1 MDQRQWII
9 RALDGDY
16 TAKAHLFEENI
27 EPIYYLCWKLTGSA
41 SQAGELT
48 RRTFARAFSQL
59 TQLRPDASFDR
70 WVTAIAVNLCRQSLK
85 KNQNWLFTTN
95 EREMA
100 LLRDTYVASEECLPE
115 SCLSQPDKRSLALRT
130 ISLLPPEQRI
140 CMILRYVAH
149 LKPHQIAK
157 LMDVDEITVLG
168 RLNSG
173 RRALLTTLPDPQ
185 PKALLTELFAQES
198 AALPVPELLRE
209 SCMQMVLNA
218 RPEPSAAKEE
228 MSETE
233 EAEEAEEAE
242 KADEGGFF
250 ANLFANMTKKQK
262 YLLMGCGG
270 LAVILIVLILAL
282 MLRSC
287 GPEDE
292 PVKLPEPEDAP
303 VEEVNEDLESAA
315 LLEEYG
321 VEVLLTYSRREAQ
334 ELMDAWQSILP
345 EYVTSGNAED
355 LALHIETANDE
366 VTEVRLRLEQTDLD
380 ITRLRELGLGVEPE
394 QRRALDAIRE
404 TYQLACYEGVP
415 LFDPTPR
422 AEQSAAA
429 YSENYR
435 YELLDDNGDGRAEAL
450 SITRTGANF
459 DPETGVFRPY
469 GESLSETLG
478 LRREDAQLLFGEGS
492 YEGEGVDFYSM
503 AQTGVTADDAPV
515 TVTAVMEARTE
526 MDAARQRVTALTFMV
541 DGCFAELLP
550 ELQLPDTAL
559 SLNQLNR
566 KLQGMSGHIGLLPG
580 DVFAPLAL
588 RTDDDFLIYYNGA
601 TRYLFSA
608 GDMDSPVSS
617 IEVLDISDCRLWD
630 AKALEFRQD
639 GFDLEKLLGLDR
651 YTAYND
657 YGIRSYSGENFTSSV
672 LGLWESDG
680 IIRTVHNS
688 GDPRALWGICLGDSR
703 DAIEA
708 KVEAAEGYCCQADDT
723 TARYVLPNKRELAVT
738 FDGSNAKSLQLEDH
752 SHKAD
757 YKAPEPLQKPAGELF
772 GEFLAGLS
780 DVKVS
785 WYGDLTH
792 DQTGDLLVCRSS
804 GSECLVQLYVI
815 KDGAVS
821 ETPIYSQTL
830 AASSGADL
838 YIYSHESG
846 PCLLM
851 HTATEDVTAQRCGWK
866 LFSINAAG
874 GEVVLGQ
881 NEATLNLLEMILG
894 DEEAYDT
901 VKEEAASYCAEG
913 KYLCGT
919 QSGKID
925 YSDMT
930 ANFGE

>member
-16 TAKAHLFEENI
+16 TAKAHLFEVNI

-48 RRTFARAFSQL
+48 RRTFARAFAQL

-85 KNQNWLFTTN
+85 KSQSWLFTTD

-100 LLRDTYVASEECLPE
+100 LLWDTYVAGEECLPE
-115 SCLSQPDKRSLALRT
+115 SCLTEPEKRSLALRT

-140 CMILRYVAH
+140 CMVLRYVANI
-149 LKPHQIAK
+149 KPHQIAK
-157 LMDVDEITVLG
+157 LMDVDEVTVLG

-185 PKALLTELFAQES
+185 PKALLTELFAQEA

-218 RPEPSAAKEE
+218 RPEPSEPEE
-228 MSETE
+228 ESAEDE
-233 EAEEAEEAE
+233 EEPKQEQA
-242 KADEGGFF
+242 GFF
-250 ANLFANMTKKQK
+250 ANLFANMSKQQK
-262 YLLMGCGG
+262 YLLFGCGG
-270 LAVILIVLILAL
+270 LAVVLIILIFAL
-282 MLRSC
+282 MLRGCS
-287 GPEDE
+287 PEE
-292 PVKLPEPEDAP
+292 ASVELPEPEDAP
-303 VEEVNEDLESAA
+303 VEEVDQDLESAA
-315 LLEEYG
+315 ILEEYG
-321 VEVLLTYSRREAQ
+321 VEVLLTYSRREAE
-334 ELMDAWQSILP
+334 ELMDAWQSVLP
-345 EYVTSGNAED
+345 EYVTSGNVED
-355 LALHIETANDE
+355 LALQIETANDE
-366 VTEVRLRLEQTDLD
+366 VSEVRLGLEQTDLD

-394 QRRALDAIRE
+394 LHLAMNAIRE
-404 TYQLACYEGVP
+404 TYNLACYEGIP

-422 AEQSAAA
+422 ADQSAAA

-459 DPETGVFRPY
+459 DPETGAFRPY

-478 LRREDAQLLFGEGS
+478 LRREDAQTLFGEGG

-503 AQTGVTADDAPV
+503 TKTGVTTDDASV
-515 TVTAVMEARTE
+515 TVSAIMEARTE

-541 DGCFAELLP
+541 DGCFSELLP
-550 ELQLPDTAL
+550 ELQLPDTAI

-566 KLQGMSGHIGLLPG
+566 KLQGMEGHIGLLPG
-580 DVFAPLAL
+580 DVFAPLRL
-588 RTDDDFLIYYNGA
+588 HTDDDFLVYYTGA

-608 GDMDSPVSS
+608 SDMDSPVSS

-630 AKALEFRQD
+630 SKALEFRQD

-651 YTAYND
+651 YNAYSD
-657 YGIRSYSGENFTSSV
+657 YGIRSYSGDNFTTSA

-680 IIRTVHNS
+680 IIRTVHNA
-688 GDPRALWGICLGDSR
+688 GDPRTLWGIALGDSR
-703 DAIEA
+703 EDIEA
-708 KVEAAEGYCCQADDT
+708 KVEDAEGYCCQADDAS
-723 TARYVLPNKRELAVT
+723 ARYVLPNKRELAVT
-738 FDGSNAKSLQLEDH
+738 YDGSSAKTLQLEDH

-757 YKAPEPLQKPAGELF
+757 YKAPEPLKKPAEELF
-772 GEFLAGLS
+772 REFLAGLS
-780 DVKVS
+780 DVKAS

-792 DQTGDLLVCRSS
+792 DQNGELLVCRPS
-804 GSECLVQLYVI
+804 GSDCLIQLYVI
-815 KDGAVS
+815 KDDAVNP
-821 ETPIYSQTL
+821 TPIYSMSL
-830 AASSGADL
+830 SASSGVDY

-846 PCLLM
+846 PCLLA
-851 HTATEDVTAQRCGWK
+851 HTATETVTEQKTGWK
-866 LFSINAAG
+866 LFSINASG
-874 GEVVLGQ
+874 GEVVLDQ

-894 DEEAYDT
+894 DEEAFDA
-901 VKEEAASYCAEG
+901 VKKEAASYCAEA
-913 KYLCGT
+913 KYLCGA
-919 QSGKID
+919 QSGTID

-930 ANFGE
+930 ANFGG